1 MSLNIGRNFQQFKNN
16 NTNDIIPFL
25 LERKYCYNTDES
37 RNGESKSNYRYLD
50 NEIKPQIEDEYGGNF
65 IEPNNSLKTLVNKFT
80 DYIINKLQPLQR
92 ESELLDTSISN
103 SGNLNELMDEKNKTI
118 KDLNTE
124 LNVLNNDNYK
134 YEKEFQSSDFSFNYY
149 DFVTNL
155 VINSILFI
163 STIFCIH
170 FISKNQYDGIIT
182 PTIGVA
188 LNIIIVT
195 IFVLYLVFNINVAAL
210 RNKSNWNQ
218 IYFKS
223 MSNTADSV

>member
-1 MSLNIGRNFQQFKNN
+1 MVLNLGRNFQQFKNI
-16 NTNDIIPFL
+16 NTNDMIPFL

-50 NEIKPQIEDEYGGNF
+50 NEIKPQIEIEYGSNF

-80 DYIINKLQPLQR
+80 DYIINKLQPLQDA
-92 ESELLDTSISN
+92 SELLDTSISN
-103 SGNLNELMDEKNKTI
+103 SRNLGQLMDEKKKNI
-118 KDLNTE
+118 KNLNAE
-124 LNVLNNDNYK
+124 LNILNNDNYK
-134 YEKEFQSSDFSFNYY
+134 FETEFQSSDFSFNYY
-149 DFVTNL
+149 KFITNL

-163 STIFCIH
+163 SIIFCIH
-170 FISKNQYDGIIT
+170 FISKNQYDSIIT
-182 PTIGVA
+182 PTIGVI
-188 LNIIIVT
+188 LNMIIVT
-195 IFVLYLVFNINVAAL
+195 IFVLYLLFNLNVAAL